1 MGRWEYRF
9 PRQRGIQPAW
19 YCHSRPTRGP
29 GRGRMVLR
37 FCYPVDRDAK
47 RPYRRSRCVR
57 TGEDR
62 QVSIRSRTTKTHRQ
76 PLSRLSAAVVA
87 STVGFIPALKGGA
100 FSLHFRNRTAN
111 RTATANRTVADK
123 TESTAPQ
130 QHRPVPH
137 CIAPPYTAQH
147 RPAPHC
153 TALTRPTLHSIDP
166 PHTAQH
172 RPAPHC
178 TASTRPTL
186 HCPALHRDCGP
197 RPPQPTALL
206 GRFAPCATRPSRG
219 GRVAVDDAPARADV
233 ELSTTF

>member
-1 MGRWEYRF
+1 
-9 PRQRGIQPAW
+9 
-19 YCHSRPTRGP
+19 
-29 GRGRMVLR
+29 MVLR

-153 TALTRPTLHSIDP
+153 TASTRPTLHSIDP
-166 PHTAQH
+166 PHTALP
-172 RPAPHC
+172 RTAPRLRATSSPTDC
-178 TASTRPTL
+178 IARSLRSLRYSSLARWTRRRGRRARTRRCGTL
-186 HCPALHRDCGP
+186 HH
-197 RPPQPTALL
+197 LL
-206 GRFAPCATRPSRG
+206 SNLYPLLKNKDISKRR
-219 GRVAVDDAPARADV
+219 
-233 ELSTTF
+233 L

>member
-1 MGRWEYRF
+1 
-9 PRQRGIQPAW
+9 
-19 YCHSRPTRGP
+19 
-29 GRGRMVLR
+29 MVLR

-178 TASTRPTL
+178 TAPHCTAIAGHVLPNRL
-186 HCPALHRDCGP
+186 HCSVASLPALLVP
-197 RPPQPTALL
+197 RAVGASPW
-206 GRFAPCATRPSRG
+206 ATRPH
-219 GRVAVDDAPARADV
+219 APMWNSPPPSKQS
-233 ELSTTF
+233 LSTPQK